1 MIPLPGW
8 NLFATL
14 QDGLGWKRV
23 VWIYESPSTSVNVSY
38 EAMRRSSRIPKELVI
53 VLTGSDMEG
62 KGFSEMTKTV
72 LLSRHGAGIKS
83 TFKLYPEQEIIIRY
97 LDTNKEAFVRV
108 VGQIGDEGETHTYG
122 VAFLDPNIVDFWGI
136 DFAPVTD
143 KDKEA
148 RRVVLECATC
158 GRCESVQQTE
168 VESDVFLVNGG
179 IVRHCKSCRDSTL
192 WKRSS
197 ATPEQEP
204 TLLAVSREARP
215 SSFAGLAMDEELTAG
230 AEAVGSSASGSSATV
245 PSVVSA
251 TAAIASVAIDERPA
265 ASSAAAPVAEEES
278 ETALPRPAAA
288 PVPRVVPP
296 VKQENRRKHSRAKV
310 SYKACVRRPG
320 IADDVVTC
328 EDMSRGGICFKSRKK
343 YFESTEIEVAVPYA
357 PGGNAIFVPARIAW
371 VVEIEKDKQYR
382 CGVSYRITSRGQ

>member
-1 MIPLPGW
+1 M
-8 NLFATL
+8 
-14 QDGLGWKRV
+14 RV
-23 VWIYESPSTSVNVSY
+23 VWIYEFPSKSVHVSY
-38 EAMRRSSRIPKELVI
+38 ETMRRSSRIPKELSI

-108 VGQIGDEGETHTYG
+108 VGQIGGEGETHTYG
-122 VAFLDPNIVDFWGI
+122 VAFMDPNTVDFWGI
-136 DFAPVTD
+136 DFAPISD

-158 GRCESVQQTE
+158 GRCEAVQQTE

-179 IVRHCKSCRDSTL
+179 IVRYCKSCKDSTL
-192 WKRSS
+192 WKRSN

-204 TLLAVSREARP
+204 ALVAVSREARP
-215 SSFAGLAMDEELTAG
+215 SSFAGLAMDEESPAG
-230 AEAVGSSASGSSATV
+230 VEAMGSSAAS
-245 PSVVSA
+245 PSVLN
-251 TAAIASVAIDERPA
+251 A
-265 ASSAAAPVAEEES
+265 ASSVAVDEAPAQGGAVAPVAEAENA
-278 ETALPRPAAA
+278 TATPAPATA
-288 PVPRVVPP
+288 PVPRVIPP
-296 VKQENRRKHSRAKV
+296 LKQENRRKHSRARV

-320 IADDVVTC
+320 IADDVVAC

-343 YFESTEIEVAVPYA
+343 YFESTEIEVAVPYS

-371 VVEIEKDKQYR
+371 VVEVEKDKQYR

>member
-1 MIPLPGW
+1 M
-8 NLFATL
+8 
-14 QDGLGWKRV
+14 
-23 VWIYESPSTSVNVSY
+23 SY

-122 VAFLDPNIVDFWGI
+122 VAFLDPKMVDFWGI

-192 WKRSS
+192 WKRSN
-197 ATPEQEP
+197 ATPEEE
-204 TLLAVSREARP
+204 TALIAVTREARP
-215 SSFAGLAMDEELTAG
+215 SSFSGLAMEEFPAG
-230 AEAVGSSASGSSATV
+230 AEAMGSSATDSSAPSSNATA
-245 PSVVSA
+245 PSVVN
-251 TAAIASVAIDERPA
+251 TAASIAVDEAPA
-265 ASSAAAPVAEEES
+265 ASSATAPVAEEES
-278 ETALPRPAAA
+278 EPAPPA
-288 PVPRVVPP
+288 RVDPP
-296 VKQENRRKHSRAKV
+296 SRQINKRKHTRMKV
-310 SYKACVRRPG
+310 SYKACVRSG
-320 IADDVVTC
+320 VNDDVVSC
-328 EDMSRGGICFKSRKK
+328 ENMSRGGICFKSRKR
-343 YFESTEIEVAVPYA
+343 YFEGTEIKVAVPYA
-357 PGGNAIFVPARIAW
+357 PGGNAIFVPATIAW
-371 VVEIEKDKQYR
+371 VVEVEKDKLYR
-382 CGVSYRITSRGQ
+382 CGVTYRITSRG

>member
-1 MIPLPGW
+1 
-8 NLFATL
+8 
-14 QDGLGWKRV
+14 
-23 VWIYESPSTSVNVSY
+23 
-38 EAMRRSSRIPKELVI
+38 MRRSSRIPKELVI

-72 LLSRHGAGIKS
+72 LLSRHGAGIRS

-108 VGQIGDEGETHTYG
+108 VGQIGGEGETHTYG
-122 VAFLDPNIVDFWGI
+122 VAFLDPNTVDFWGI
-136 DFAPVTD
+136 DFAPVSD

-148 RRVVLECATC
+148 RRVLLECATC
-158 GRCESVQQTE
+158 GRCETVQQTE

-179 IVRHCKSCRDSTL
+179 IVRNCKSCRDSTL
-192 WKRSS
+192 WKRSN

-204 TLLAVSREARP
+204 ALVAVSREARP
-215 SSFAGLAMDEELTAG
+215 SSFAGLAMDDESPAG
-230 AEAVGSSASGSSATV
+230 VEQMGSSGTA
-245 PSVVSA
+245 PSVVN
-251 TAAIASVAIDERPA
+251 AAASVAVDERPA
-265 ASSAAAPVAEEES
+265 ESATVAPMVEEES
-278 ETALPRPAAA
+278 EPAPRAPVAA
-288 PVPRVVPP
+288 PIPRVISPL
-296 VKQENRRKHSRAKV
+296 KQENRRKHSRAKV

-320 IADDVVTC
+320 VADDVVAC

-382 CGVSYRITSRGQ
+382 CGVAYRIASRG

>member
-1 MIPLPGW
+1 M
-8 NLFATL
+8 
-14 QDGLGWKRV
+14 RV
-23 VWIYESPSTSVNVSY
+23 VWIYEFPSTSVNVSY

-192 WKRSS
+192 WKRSN

-204 TLLAVSREARP
+204 ALLAVSREART
-215 SSFAGLAMDEELTAG
+215 SSFAGLAVEEFPAG
-230 AEAVGSSASGSSATV
+230 TEATGSSATDSRAPSSNATA
-245 PSVVSA
+245 PSVVN
-251 TAAIASVAIDERPA
+251 AAASITSVAVDEPPA
-265 ASSAAAPVAEEES
+265 ASSAAGTVAEEES
-278 ETALPRPAAA
+278 EPAPPA
-288 PVPRVVPP
+288 RVDPP
-296 VKQENRRKHSRAKV
+296 TTQINKRKHTRMKV
-310 SYKACVRRPG
+310 SYKACVRSG
-320 IADDVVTC
+320 VNDDVVSC
-328 EDMSRGGICFKSRKK
+328 ENMSRGGICFKSRKK
-343 YFESTEIEVAVPYA
+343 YFEGMEIKVAVPYA
-357 PGGNAIFVPARIAW
+357 PGGNAIFVPATIAW
-371 VVEIEKDKQYR
+371 VIEVEKEKQYK
-382 CGVSYRITSRGQ
+382 CGVTYRITTRVQ